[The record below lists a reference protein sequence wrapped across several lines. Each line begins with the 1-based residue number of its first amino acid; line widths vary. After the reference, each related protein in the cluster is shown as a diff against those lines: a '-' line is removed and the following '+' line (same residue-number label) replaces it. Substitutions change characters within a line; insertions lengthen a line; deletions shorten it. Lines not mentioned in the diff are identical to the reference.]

1 MPMSKFAITKAKK
14 KTTREVETEELN
26 RVMETVAERAAFYRA
41 NPQRFV
47 RDYLGITNLKWFQ
60 EVILYMMNNCVYFM
74 YLASRG
80 QGKTHI
86 FAIFCCIRC
95 ILYPGTHICVVSKTR
110 KQAQEVLDRIVKVFM
125 PISVNLQSEISEI
138 VFNGQESH
146 IEFYN
151 GSRIFVATANDN
163 ARHYRATLLLVD
175 EFVKVD
181 PTIIESVLKKFLS
194 EIRSP
199 KYLEKPEYAHLQERS
214 RELYA
219 SSCWYESHWSFEK
232 SITYLK
238 NILEGRSYGMCALP
252 YQLPIKE
259 GLLIREQVEDEM
271 SEATFS
277 DVSFHMEM
285 KALWWSDTDGGLY
298 SHEDVERNRVLPYAW
313 YPPSVVPSMQD
324 KHMRIPK
331 KGAKEKRILSA
342 DLALMASTNKKDN
355 DAASIFINSLTPIS
369 QTKCMSNI
377 AYTENIEGMRADD
390 LALMIRRRVEE
401 YDCDYL
407 VIDAKGLGLPIVDLL
422 MKDMNDPQTGLIY
435 GALDCCNNDEISAR
449 CAVRGAPKKIWAV
462 MGSANFN
469 SEAALGLR
477 EAFRQGAIR
486 LLVSEYDCED
496 YLTKLSGY
504 SKLSI
509 GEKADLRLPYVHT
522 TLLGNELINLEYEA
536 KNGIIKVQEKS
547 GMRKD
552 RYSSLSYNIYVA
564 KELERRMARGPR
576 NGMDAVNRLLQF
588 KAPTLT

>member
-125 PISVNLQSEISEI
+125 PMSVNLQSEISEI

-238 NILEGRSYGMCALP
+238 NIIEGRSYGMCALP

-377 AYTENIEGMRADD
+377 VYTENIEGMRADD

-564 KELERRMARGPR
+564 KELERRMARRPR

>member
-125 PISVNLQSEISEI
+125 PMSVNLQSEISEI

-298 SHEDVERNRVLPYAW
+298 SHEDVERNRVLPYVW

-377 AYTENIEGMRADD
+377 VYTENIEGMRADD

-552 RYSSLSYNIYVA
+552 RYSSLSYNIYVS

-576 NGMDAVNRLLQF
+576 NGMDAVNRLLRF

>member
-125 PISVNLQSEISEI
+125 PMSVNLQSEISEI

-163 ARHYRATLLLVD
+163 TRHYRATLLLVD

-331 KGAKEKRILSA
+331 RGAKEKRILSA

-377 AYTENIEGMRADD
+377 VYTENIEGMRADD

>member
-125 PISVNLQSEISEI
+125 PMSVNLQSEISEI

-377 AYTENIEGMRADD
+377 VYTENIEGMRADD

-449 CAVRGAPKKIWAV
+449 CAVRGVPKKIWAV

>member
-125 PISVNLQSEISEI
+125 PMSVNLQSEISEI

-331 KGAKEKRILSA
+331 KGTKEKRILSA

-377 AYTENIEGMRADD
+377 VYTENIEGMRADD

-486 LLVSEYDCED
+486 LPVSEYDCED

-509 GEKADLRLPYVHT
+509 GEKADLKLPYVHT

-588 KAPTLT
+588 RAPTLT

>member
-125 PISVNLQSEISEI
+125 PMSVNLQSEISEI

-355 DAASIFINSLTPIS
+355 DAASIFINALTPIS

-377 AYTENIEGMRADD
+377 VYTENIEGMRADD

>member
-26 RVMETVAERAAFYRA
+26 RVKETVAERAAFYRA

-125 PISVNLQSEISEI
+125 PMSVNLQSEISEI

-377 AYTENIEGMRADD
+377 VYTENIEGMRADD

>member
-125 PISVNLQSEISEI
+125 PMSVNLQSEISEI

-355 DAASIFINSLTPIS
+355 DAASIFINSLAPIS

-377 AYTENIEGMRADD
+377 VYTENIEGMRADD

-509 GEKADLRLPYVHT
+509 GEKADLKLPYVHT

-588 KAPTLT
+588 RAPTLT

>member
-125 PISVNLQSEISEI
+125 PMSVNLQSEISEI

-355 DAASIFINSLTPIS
+355 DAASIFINSLAPIS

-377 AYTENIEGMRADD
+377 VYTENIEGMRADD

-486 LLVSEYDCED
+486 LPVSEYDCED

-509 GEKADLRLPYVHT
+509 GEKADLKLPYVHT

-588 KAPTLT
+588 RAPTLT

>member
-125 PISVNLQSEISEI
+125 PMSVNLQSEISEI

-377 AYTENIEGMRADD
+377 VYTENIEGMRADD

-564 KELERRMARGPR
+564 KEIERRMARGPR

>member
-1 MPMSKFAITKAKK
+1 M
-14 KTTREVETEELN
+14 
-26 RVMETVAERAAFYRA
+26 
-41 NPQRFV
+41 
-47 RDYLGITNLKWFQ
+47 
-60 EVILYMMNNCVYFM
+60 
-74 YLASRG
+74 

-125 PISVNLQSEISEI
+125 PMSVNLQSEISEI

-377 AYTENIEGMRADD
+377 VYTENIEGMRADD

-435 GALDCCNNDEISAR
+435 SALDCCNNDEISAR

-486 LLVSEYDCED
+486 LPVSEYDCED

-509 GEKADLRLPYVHT
+509 GEKADLKLPYVHT

-536 KNGIIKVQEKS
+536 KNGIIKVQEKT

-576 NGMDAVNRLLQF
+576 NGMDAVNRLLHF
-588 KAPTLT
+588 KAPKLT

>member
-125 PISVNLQSEISEI
+125 PMSVNLQSEISEI

-377 AYTENIEGMRADD
+377 VYTENIEGMRADD

>member
-125 PISVNLQSEISEI
+125 PMSVNLQSEISEI

-331 KGAKEKRILSA
+331 RGAKEKRILSA

-377 AYTENIEGMRADD
+377 VYTENIEGMRADD

-422 MKDMNDPQTGLIY
+422 MKDLNDPQTGLIY

-486 LLVSEYDCED
+486 LPVSEYDCED

-509 GEKADLRLPYVHT
+509 GEKADLKLPYVHT

-536 KNGIIKVQEKS
+536 KNGIIKVQEKT

-576 NGMDAVNRLLQF
+576 NGMDAVNRLLHF
-588 KAPTLT
+588 KAPKLT

>member
-125 PISVNLQSEISEI
+125 PMSVNLQSEISEI

-331 KGAKEKRILSA
+331 RGAKEKRILSA

-377 AYTENIEGMRADD
+377 VYTENIEGMRADD

>member
-1 MPMSKFAITKAKK
+1 
-14 KTTREVETEELN
+14 
-26 RVMETVAERAAFYRA
+26 METVAERAAFYRA

-60 EVILYMMNNCVYFM
+60 EVILYMMNNSIYFM

-125 PISVNLQSEISEI
+125 PASVNLQSEVSEI

-163 ARHYRATLLLVD
+163 ARHYRATMLLCD
-175 EFVKVD
+175 EFVKMD
-181 PTIIESVLKKFLS
+181 PTIIDTVLKKFLS

-199 KYLEKPEYAHLQERS
+199 KYLEKPEYAHLKERS

-232 SITYLK
+232 AITYLK
-238 NILEGRSYGMCALP
+238 NLLEGRSYAMCALP

-271 SEATFS
+271 SESTFS

-298 SHEDVERNRVLPYAW
+298 SHEDIERNRVLPYVW
-313 YPPSVVPSMQD
+313 YPPSIAPSMQD
-324 KHMRIPK
+324 KRVRIPK
-331 KGAKEKRILSA
+331 KGAREKRILSA
-342 DLALMASTNKKDN
+342 DLALMASTTKKDN
-355 DAASIFINSLTPIS
+355 DAASIFINSLVPIS

-377 AYTENIEGMRADD
+377 VYTENIEGMRADD
-390 LALMIRRRVEE
+390 LALTIRRRMEE

-407 VIDAKGLGLPIVDLL
+407 VVDAKGLGLPIVDLL
-422 MKDMNDPQTGLIY
+422 MKDMSDPQTGLTY
-435 GALDCCNNDEISAR
+435 NALGCCNNDEIDAR

-477 EAFRQGAIR
+477 EAFRQGSIR
-486 LLVSEYDCED
+486 LPISEYDCD
-496 YLTKLSGY
+496 DSLVKLSGY
-504 SKLSI
+504 NKLSL
-509 GEKADLRLPYVHT
+509 GEKTDLKLPYVHT

-547 GMRKD
+547 GFRKD

-576 NGMDAVNRLLQF
+576 NGMEAVTRLMQF
-588 KAPTLT
+588 KAPALT

>member
-125 PISVNLQSEISEI
+125 PMSVNLQSEISEI

-377 AYTENIEGMRADD
+377 VYTENIEGMRADD

-422 MKDMNDPQTGLIY
+422 MKDMHDPQTGLIY

-486 LLVSEYDCED
+486 LPVSEYDCED

-509 GEKADLRLPYVHT
+509 GEKADLKLPYVHT

-536 KNGIIKVQEKS
+536 KNGIIKVQEKG

-588 KAPTLT
+588 RAPTLT

>member
-125 PISVNLQSEISEI
+125 PMSGNLQSEISEI

-163 ARHYRATLLLVD
+163 TRHYRATLLLVD

-331 KGAKEKRILSA
+331 RGAKEKRILSA

-377 AYTENIEGMRADD
+377 VYTENIEGMRADD

>member
-125 PISVNLQSEISEI
+125 PMSVNLQSEISEI

-181 PTIIESVLKKFLS
+181 PIIIESVLKKFLS

-377 AYTENIEGMRADD
+377 VYTENIEGMRADD

>member
-1 MPMSKFAITKAKK
+1 MSHSSKKPLTSPVIGHCNLVTSYEHPKAKK

-110 KQAQEVLDRIVKVFM
+110 KQAQEVLDRI
-125 PISVNLQSEISEI
+125 
-138 VFNGQESH
+138 
-146 IEFYN
+146 
-151 GSRIFVATANDN
+151 
-163 ARHYRATLLLVD
+163 
-175 EFVKVD
+175 
-181 PTIIESVLKKFLS
+181 
-194 EIRSP
+194 
-199 KYLEKPEYAHLQERS
+199 
-214 RELYA
+214 
-219 SSCWYESHWSFEK
+219 
-232 SITYLK
+232 
-238 NILEGRSYGMCALP
+238 
-252 YQLPIKE
+252 
-259 GLLIREQVEDEM
+259 REQVEDEM

-355 DAASIFINSLTPIS
+355 DAASIFINALTPIS

-377 AYTENIEGMRADD
+377 VYTENIEGMRADD

>member
-125 PISVNLQSEISEI
+125 PMSVNLQSEISEI

-331 KGAKEKRILSA
+331 KGTKEKRILSA

-377 AYTENIEGMRADD
+377 VYTENIEGMRADD

>member
-125 PISVNLQSEISEI
+125 PMSVNLQSEISEI

-313 YPPSVVPSMQD
+313 YPSSVVPSMQD

-377 AYTENIEGMRADD
+377 VYTENIEGMRADD

>member
-125 PISVNLQSEISEI
+125 PMSVNLQSEISEI

-377 AYTENIEGMRADD
+377 VYTENIEGMRADD

-486 LLVSEYDCED
+486 LPVSEYDCED

-588 KAPTLT
+588 RAPTLT

>member
-125 PISVNLQSEISEI
+125 PMSANLQSEISEI

-377 AYTENIEGMRADD
+377 VYTENIEGMRADD

-449 CAVRGAPKKIWAV
+449 CAVHGAPKKIWAV

-486 LLVSEYDCED
+486 LPVSEYDCED

-509 GEKADLRLPYVHT
+509 GEKADLKLPYVHT

-588 KAPTLT
+588 RAPTLT

>member
-14 KTTREVETEELN
+14 QTTREVETEELN

-125 PISVNLQSEISEI
+125 PMSVNLQSEISEI

-331 KGAKEKRILSA
+331 KGTKEKRILSA

-377 AYTENIEGMRADD
+377 VYTENIEGMRADD

-422 MKDMNDPQTGLIY
+422 MKDMNDPQTGLTY

-486 LLVSEYDCED
+486 LPVSEYDCED

-509 GEKADLRLPYVHT
+509 GEKADLKLPYVHT

>member
-1 MPMSKFAITKAKK
+1 M
-14 KTTREVETEELN
+14 
-26 RVMETVAERAAFYRA
+26 
-41 NPQRFV
+41 
-47 RDYLGITNLKWFQ
+47 
-60 EVILYMMNNCVYFM
+60 
-74 YLASRG
+74 
-80 QGKTHI
+80 
-86 FAIFCCIRC
+86 
-95 ILYPGTHICVVSKTR
+95 
-110 KQAQEVLDRIVKVFM
+110 
-125 PISVNLQSEISEI
+125 SVNLQSEISEI

-377 AYTENIEGMRADD
+377 VYTENIEGMRADD

-486 LLVSEYDCED
+486 LPVSEYDCED

-509 GEKADLRLPYVHT
+509 GEKADLKLPYVHT
-522 TLLGNELINLEYEA
+522 TLLGNELINLELEVMERFLK
-536 KNGIIKVQEKS
+536 KN
-547 GMRKD
+547 R
-552 RYSSLSYNIYVA
+552 
-564 KELERRMARGPR
+564 
-576 NGMDAVNRLLQF
+576 
-588 KAPTLT
+588 

>member
-125 PISVNLQSEISEI
+125 PMSVNLQSEISEI

-377 AYTENIEGMRADD
+377 VYTENIEGMRADD

-486 LLVSEYDCED
+486 LPVSEYDCED

-509 GEKADLRLPYVHT
+509 GEKADLKLPYVHT

-588 KAPTLT
+588 RGPTLT